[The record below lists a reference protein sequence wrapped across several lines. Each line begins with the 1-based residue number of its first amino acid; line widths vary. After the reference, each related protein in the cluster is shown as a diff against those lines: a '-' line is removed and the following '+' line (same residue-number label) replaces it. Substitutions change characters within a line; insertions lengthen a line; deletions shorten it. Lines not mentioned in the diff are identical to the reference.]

1 MRLELRNDR
10 TASIT
15 HVNLHTSSSQQRDCL
30 PFRGRPLVNFL
41 VTSRLNAPQDLRNP
55 WRAAMHRTSE
65 YATDNTTLF
74 TVRHQHAK
82 ADYSRTSFS
91 KVYVGDSSERG
102 NRVEPYAPL

>member
-1 MRLELRNDR
+1 
-10 TASIT
+10 
-15 HVNLHTSSSQQRDCL
+15 
-30 PFRGRPLVNFL
+30 
-41 VTSRLNAPQDLRNP
+41 
-55 WRAAMHRTSE
+55 MHRTSE
-65 YATDNTTLF
+65 DATDNTTLF